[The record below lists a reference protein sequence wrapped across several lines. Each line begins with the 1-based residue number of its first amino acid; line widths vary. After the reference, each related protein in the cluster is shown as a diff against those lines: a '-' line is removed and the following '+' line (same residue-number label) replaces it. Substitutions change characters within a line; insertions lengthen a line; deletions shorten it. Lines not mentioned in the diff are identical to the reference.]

1 MYANHLFV
9 WSLHVLSIQPTVL
22 FQVKEIPEGQILHHV
37 KPTDFVAGYN
47 LECYPNRDS
56 TIYKDIYGLPH
67 LHTMIRG
74 SLRYRVS
81 RLDCPNA
88 FRSKKCQNQVEN
100 EPSVSCQRKNA
111 QD

>member
-1 MYANHLFV
+1 MHHFDGNYSNQLLVSLLFI
-9 WSLHVLSIQPTVL
+9 HPTIL

-67 LHTMIRG
+67 LHTIIRG

-81 RLDCPNA
+81 GLDCPNGLHA
-88 FRSKKCQNQVEN
+88 GRFMSK
-100 EPSVSCQRKNA
+100 SS
-111 QD
+111 